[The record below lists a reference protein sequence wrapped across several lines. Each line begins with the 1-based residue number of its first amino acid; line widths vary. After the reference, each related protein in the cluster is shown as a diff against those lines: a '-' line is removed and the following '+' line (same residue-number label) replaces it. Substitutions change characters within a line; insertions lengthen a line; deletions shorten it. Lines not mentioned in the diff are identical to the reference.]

1 MARVTVLAGPERLGS
16 HEGTGGGQTLHL
28 VRTLDPTERTKEPA
42 MPTAVIVD
50 AVRTPLGKR
59 NGKLKE
65 WHPVDLAA
73 ETLKALVDRTG
84 IDPAII
90 EDVIMGCVMQ
100 VGEQAANVGRNAVLA
115 AGWPES
121 IPGTTIDRQC
131 GSSQQAAHFAAQGVI
146 AGAYDVV
153 VAAGVEVMT
162 RVPMGAS
169 MVDGK
174 FGFPFGP
181 KVGARYAP
189 LGGLVPQ
196 GISAELIAD
205 KWNLTRE
212 ELDAFGLRSQQLAAQ
227 ATAEGRFER
236 EIIPVLD
243 AEGNLMTTDEGIRET
258 TLEKLATLKPS
269 FRPEEEGGR
278 VTAGNSSQITDG
290 AAALLIMS
298 EEKAAALGLT
308 PRARFV
314 SFALAGDDPRMMLT
328 APIPATQRVLERAG
342 MTMDQ
347 IDLVE
352 INEAFASVVLAWEK
366 ELHPD
371 MSKVN
376 PNGGA
381 IALGHPLGCSGAR
394 LMTTL
399 LNELERTG
407 GRYGL
412 QTMCEGGGMANATI
426 IERLG

>member
-1 MARVTVLAGPERLGS
+1 
-16 HEGTGGGQTLHL
+16 
-28 VRTLDPTERTKEPA
+28 

-50 AVRTPLGKR
+50 AIRTPLGKR
-59 NGKLKE
+59 NGKLKD

-73 ETLKALVDRTG
+73 ETLKALSERTG
-84 IDPAII
+84 LDPALVD
-90 EDVIMGCVMQ
+90 DVVMGCVMQ
-100 VGEQAANVGRNAVLA
+100 VGEQGVNIARNAVLG
-115 AGWPES
+115 AGWPDS
-121 IPGTTIDRQC
+121 VPGTTVDRQC

-169 MVDGK
+169 MADGK

-181 KVGARYAP
+181 KVTARYQP

-196 GISAELIAD
+196 GISAELIAE
-205 KWNLTRE
+205 KWGLSRE
-212 ELDAFGLRSQQLAAQ
+212 DLDRFGVRSQEYAAR
-227 ATAEGRFER
+227 ATREGRFQA
-236 EIIPVLD
+236 EILPVLGAD
-243 AEGNLMTTDEGIRET
+243 GDLMTSDEGIREST
-258 TLEKLATLKPS
+258 YEKLASLKPS
-269 FRPEEEGGR
+269 FKEDGK
-278 VTAGNSSQITDG
+278 VTAANSSQITDG

-298 EEKAAALGLT
+298 EEKAAALGLK

-314 SFALAGDDPRMMLT
+314 NVALAAADPRLMLT
-328 APIPATQRVLERAG
+328 APIPATAKVLERAG
-342 MTMDQ
+342 MS
-347 IDLVE
+347 IDDFDLIE

-366 ELHPD
+366 ELHPN
-371 MSKVN
+371 MAKVN
-376 PNGGA
+376 VNGGA

-407 GRYGL
+407 GRFGL

>member
-1 MARVTVLAGPERLGS
+1 MTPRPSSKLQLRSPS
-16 HEGTGGGQTLHL
+16 EGATMTN
-28 VRTLDPTERTKEPA
+28 
-42 MPTAVIVD
+42 AVIVD
-50 AVRTPLGKR
+50 AIRTPLGKR
-59 NGKLKE
+59 NGKLKD

-73 ETLKALVDRTG
+73 ETLKALQNRTG
-84 IDPAII
+84 IDPGII
-90 EDVIMGCVMQ
+90 DDVVMGCVMQ

-115 AGWPES
+115 AGWPEH
-121 IPGTTIDRQC
+121 IPGTTVDRQC

-169 MVDGK
+169 MADGK

-181 KVGARYAP
+181 AVGARYAP
-189 LGGLVPQ
+189 EGGLVPQ

-205 KWNLTRE
+205 KWGLTRDDM
-212 ELDAFGLRSQQLAAQ
+212 DAFGMRSQHNARR
-227 ATAEGRFER
+227 ATDEGRFQA
-236 EIIPVLD
+236 EIYPVLGAD
-243 AEGNLMTTDEGIRET
+243 GQMVTTDEGLRET
-258 TLEKLATLKPS
+258 TMDTLAQLKPA
-269 FRPEEEGGR
+269 FRPVEEGGR

-290 AAALLIMS
+290 ASAVLIMS
-298 EEKAAALGLT
+298 EEKARQLGLR

-314 SFALAGDDPRMMLT
+314 SFALAGDNPRMMLT
-328 APIPATQRVLERAG
+328 APIPATQKVLAKAG
-342 MTMDQ
+342 MTMDD
-347 IDLVE
+347 IDLTE

-371 MSKVN
+371 MDKVN
-376 PNGGA
+376 VNGGA
-381 IALGHPLGCSGAR
+381 IALGHPLGASGTR
-394 LMTTL
+394 LMATL